1 MTLIMCEEFGA
12 TSATS
17 FFFFFYKFVFVNYV
31 ALLPADEQMH
41 QTEEKTLEC
50 SSQVDLVCVC
60 VCVLI

>member
-1 MTLIMCEEFGA
+1 MQ
-12 TSATS
+12 
-17 FFFFFYKFVFVNYV
+17 V

-50 SSQVDLVCVC
+50 SSQVDLVCVVC